1 MKGYKLRLDDPGNGK
16 IYDLALHPLSQKKP
30 LSELLTP
37 PEVKVYFNRRYEI
50 LFLGPQVEQVQ
61 SLEMQLNGYPIETN
75 FRANSGRIYLNDSF
89 TQKGLFTNS
98 FGLSYFLLKVRLG
111 HKTYTLISD
120 YFQIMVRPGLDT
132 SNVNSMGQFT
142 ANHNSKLLYEYQD
155 DILCPHPIGVQH
167 QYSMEDKLR
176 HLKYI
181 LYLLEKD
188 LPQVVATSKTIPR
201 QVIGHFQLDAISVQ
215 ELMRRPDLFTK
226 VPTGQ
231 GLRVGF
237 QNVAPDFS
245 KLSPKVESELYEDQ
259 VIVSFIREAMEEIPY
274 LRQSIGKISN
284 QLPQLPVLT
293 ESQDTQTWISSSS
306 YMTKSMRLTLESM
319 LQDLETIQKKLTRL
333 YTLYQ
338 DKLAVH
344 TIPLQTLPLP
354 TPTFLSVSVYRSI
367 YEAMRQ
373 WFFMRSVNPA
383 DLRFTRSFLQT
394 TTLYEVYV
402 LAKLGE
408 CLEDW
413 GFQRIE
419 AHQVHYEL
427 EADAF
432 YRNPEINNVF
442 VYQKDDLEITLYYQP
457 VIWEEASGKPCIC
470 GLYRTV
476 SLSYSRSWNESIRG
490 RYYTPDYVIRIKRQN
505 WQGARYIIAD
515 AKYTHYQ
522 DVHDFKIIPLLY
534 KYLFSL
540 GPKNTED
547 KITGLYIFHGK
558 RQHVLE
564 SQTLVHS
571 AYDLVSN
578 GHERFPQVEV
588 ISLYEYAGTI
598 QRDQFKMIRDLLEVQ
613 IEGGDQEFQEELAIE
628 AKIEERA
635 QILAQELYEE
645 KCKTAVYDGTLLQGL
660 YQQRENLEH
669 SLKER
674 DIPSSRR
681 HPEASKR
688 KKARL
693 EPCTDLKTPLQKQ
706 LLYEEWPNKPF
717 PLTRYDFENQ
727 VSLQVEVL
735 IRLFIKA
742 NRQEQ
747 VQEESQVLGLLSES
761 QSDVGL
767 IKDPSP
773 FFPSLRP
780 ESKSTPNSP
789 KASPT
794 KEEFTLSTIN
804 DQAQNALRGW
814 FNSFSEEPEKL
825 KAEKGESEKEGE
837 V

>member
-30 LSELLTP
+30 LSELLNP

-50 LFLGPQVEQVQ
+50 LFLGPQVERVQ

-120 YFQIMVRPGLDT
+120 YFQIMVNPGLDT
-132 SNVNSMGQFT
+132 YNVNLMGQFT

-188 LPQVVATSKTIPR
+188 LPQVVAASKTTPR
-201 QVIGHFQLDAISVQ
+201 KVIGHFQPNATSVQ

-226 VPTGQ
+226 VPAGQ
-231 GLRVGF
+231 GVRVGF

-259 VIVSFIREAMEEIPY
+259 VIVSFIGEAMQEIPY
-274 LRQSIGKISN
+274 LRQSIRKISN
-284 QLPQLPVLT
+284 QLPQMPVLT
-293 ESQDTQTWISSSS
+293 ESQGLQTWVSSSS
-306 YMTKSMRLTLESM
+306 YMTESMRLTLESM

-333 YTLYQ
+333 YSLYQ
-338 DKLAVH
+338 DKLGVH

-373 WFFMRSVNPA
+373 WFFMQSVNPA

-402 LAKLGE
+402 LTKLGE

-457 VIWEEASGKPCIC
+457 VIWEEDSGKPCIC
-470 GLYRTV
+470 DLYRTV

-540 GPKNTED
+540 GPKNIED

-558 RQHVLE
+558 RQHALE

-571 AYDLVSN
+571 VYDLVSN

-613 IEGGDQEFQEELAIE
+613 IEAGDQEFQEELAIQ

-645 KCKTAVYDGTLLQGL
+645 KCKMAVYDGRLLQKL
-660 YQQRENLEH
+660 RQQRENLEQN
-669 SLKER
+669 LKER
-674 DIPSSRR
+674 GIPNLMRR
-681 HPEASKR
+681 PDTFKR
-688 KKARL
+688 RKARL
-693 EPCTDLKTPLQKQ
+693 EYSAVLKARLQEQ
-706 LLYEEWPNKPF
+706 LLKEELPNKSF
-717 PLTRYDFENQ
+717 PLTRYDMESQ
-727 VSLQVEVL
+727 VSVQVKVL
-735 IRLFIKA
+735 IWLFTQA
-742 NRQEQ
+742 NTQ
-747 VQEESQVLGLLSES
+747 VPAQEESQAIGIPYEAQPSLW
-761 QSDVGL
+761 L
-767 IKDPSP
+767 IKDPNA
-773 FFPSLRP
+773 FFQSLTP
-780 ESKSTPNSP
+780 ESTPNPLKSSLNQDDFSFP
-789 KASPT
+789 TLNGQDKKALLEWINRVSFEIP
-794 KEEFTLSTIN
+794 EESHE
-804 DQAQNALRGW
+804 DSGQNQE
-814 FNSFSEEPEKL
+814 N
-825 KAEKGESEKEGE
+825 
-837 V
+837 

>member
-30 LSELLTP
+30 LSEFLNP

-61 SLEMQLNGYPIETN
+61 SLELQLNGYPIETN

-120 YFQIMVRPGLDT
+120 YFQIMVKPGWDT
-132 SNVNSMGQFT
+132 YNVNLMGQFT

-155 DILCPHPIGVQH
+155 DILCPHPIQNQH

-188 LPQVVATSKTIPR
+188 LPQIVLASKTTPR
-201 QVIGHFQLDAISVQ
+201 KIIGHFQPDATSIQ

-226 VPTGQ
+226 VPSGQ

-237 QNVAPDFS
+237 QNVAPDSS

-259 VIVSFIREAMEEIPY
+259 VIVSFIREAMQEIPY
-274 LRQSIGKISN
+274 LRQSIRTISN
-284 QLPQLPVLT
+284 QLPQMPVLT
-293 ESQDTQTWISSSS
+293 ESQGSQTWVSSSS

-319 LQDLETIQKKLTRL
+319 LQDLENIQKQLTRL
-333 YTLYQ
+333 YSLYQ

-354 TPTFLSVSVYRSI
+354 TPTFLSVSVYRSV

-383 DLRFTRSFLQT
+383 DLRFTRSFLHT

-402 LAKLGE
+402 LTKLGE

-442 VYQKDDLEITLYYQP
+442 VYQKGDLEITLYYQP
-457 VIWEEASGKPCIC
+457 VIWEEASGKPSFC
-470 GLYRTV
+470 GLCRTV

-540 GPKNTED
+540 GPKNIED

-558 RQHVLE
+558 RQHPLE
-564 SQTLVHS
+564 SQMLVHS
-571 AYDLVSN
+571 VYDLVSN

-613 IEGGDQEFQEELAIE
+613 IEAGDQEFQEELAIQ
-628 AKIEERA
+628 ARIEERA

-645 KCKTAVYDGTLLQGL
+645 KCKMAVYDGTLLQKVR
-660 YQQRENLEH
+660 QQRENLEQG
-669 SLKER
+669 LKKLGLPR
-674 DIPSSRR
+674 SARR
-681 HPEASKR
+681 PDFSKR
-688 KKARL
+688 RKVRLEHYAALKARL
-693 EPCTDLKTPLQKQ
+693 QEHLGQ
-706 LLYEEWPNKPF
+706 EEDPNNLF
-717 PLTRYDFENQ
+717 PLTCYDIETQ

-735 IRLFIKA
+735 VRLFTEA
-742 NRQEQ
+742 NAQARA
-747 VQEESQVLGLLSES
+747 QEESQALGIPYEAQPGLW
-761 QSDVGL
+761 L
-767 IKDPSP
+767 IKDPNA
-773 FFPSLRP
+773 FFQSLRS
-780 ESKSTPNSP
+780 EQKSMSNPPMSSLTQELMPSTLNAEA
-789 KASPT
+789 K
-794 KEEFTLSTIN
+794 KELLKWLN
-804 DQAQNALRGW
+804 K
-814 FNSFSEEPEKL
+814 FSLEEDE
-825 KAEKGESEKEGE
+825 EE
-837 V
+837 